1 MFRKCAPDEFGFISK
16 KNFIDRMRKS
26 YRMTETESLRLFE
39 LGGGSDAIKS
49 GELNYGQFCNALLSG
64 GQNLR
69 AAGRAGP
76 GEGGRGVA
84 AQDSHQAVASR
95 VSNRRGQ
102 RVMTRIGKLLSKTAI
117 QRNLKNQFRT
127 LQEGNGNV
135 KVSTKLKTED
145 LATLLQKNEIDT
157 TPEEVRDLFGVGPE
171 GITYSQLCRTT
182 FNCECW

>member
-1 MFRKCAPDEFGFISK
+1 
-16 KNFIDRMRKS
+16 
-26 YRMTETESLRLFE
+26 
-39 LGGGSDAIKS
+39 
-49 GELNYGQFCNALLSG
+49 
-64 GQNLR
+64 
-69 AAGRAGP
+69 
-76 GEGGRGVA
+76 
-84 AQDSHQAVASR
+84 
-95 VSNRRGQ
+95 
-102 RVMTRIGKLLSKTAI
+102 MTRIGKLLSKTAI